1 MRSTIFCKLY
11 KIYIMRTYF
20 FSLLFLCMQNV
31 FAQAPLAVE
40 TDSMS
45 VENLFLQQMSHF
57 PQEKLYLQTD
67 RGIYMSGETLWFRAH
82 LVDALMLKQANASR
96 YVYVE
101 LVNPLGNLVERVK
114 IRPDSLGCFYG
125 HIPLGEDLPEGN
137 YSLRAYTW
145 FMQNIGEEYFP
156 HKLIYISDPVSE
168 AISPKSV
175 ILLKTTTFMRKY
187 IFSVNRTTDP
197 SLPHKPFFSPM
208 ETGTKKEKSYHWKGK
223 ISITLSRRRRF
234 LLRARFCYRQCMT
247 AKFPIAI
254 SESPN

>member
-1 MRSTIFCKLY
+1 MKNITNGFGKFILALCCLTVSLDLWAAPYDNSNCPQQITPDTI
-11 KIYIMRTYF
+11 
-20 FSLLFLCMQNV
+20 
-31 FAQAPLAVE
+31 
-40 TDSMS
+40 
-45 VENLFLQQMSHF
+45 ENLFREELSHF
-57 PQEKLYLQTD
+57 PQEKIYLQTD

-168 AISPKSV
+168 AISPEISYSAENND
-175 ILLKTTTFMRKY
+175 IHAE
-187 IFSVNRTTDP
+187 I
-197 SLPHKPFFSPM
+197 HFF
-208 ETGTKKEKSYHWKGK
+208 Y
-223 ISITLSRRRRF
+223 
-234 LLRARFCYRQCMT
+234 
-247 AKFPIAI
+247 
-254 SESPN
+254 

>member
-1 MRSTIFCKLY
+1 MYAKCICTSTISSGNGFYECRKP
-11 KIYIMRTYF
+11 
-20 FSLLFLCMQNV
+20 FSTTNV
-31 FAQAPLAVE
+31 
-40 TDSMS
+40 TI
-45 VENLFLQQMSHF
+45 F

-67 RGIYMSGETLWFRAH
+67 RGIYMSGETLWFRTH

-145 FMQNIGEEYFP
+145 FMQNIGEEYFS

-168 AISPKSV
+168 AISPEISYSAENNDVHAEIHFLSKPDNRSVTPTQAILFPDGDRDKKRKSL
-175 ILLKTTTFMRKY
+175 IIGRGKY
-187 IFSVNRTTDP
+187 PLHFQEEGDSCFAHV
-197 SLPHKPFFSPM
+197 
-208 ETGTKKEKSYHWKGK
+208 
-223 ISITLSRRRRF
+223 
-234 LLRARFCYRQCMT
+234 FCYRQCMT
-247 AKFPIAI
+247 ERFPIAI

>member
-1 MRSTIFCKLY
+1 MLSPSLWADGTAPQSVPTDTI
-11 KIYIMRTYF
+11 
-20 FSLLFLCMQNV
+20 
-31 FAQAPLAVE
+31 
-40 TDSMS
+40 
-45 VENLFLQQMSHF
+45 ENLFREELSHF
-57 PQEKLYLQTD
+57 PQEKIYLQTD

-145 FMQNIGEEYFP
+145 FMQNIGEEYFS

-168 AISPKSV
+168 AISPEINYSAENND
-175 ILLKTTTFMRKY
+175 IHAEIHFL
-187 IFSVNRTTDP
+187 S
-197 SLPHKPFFSPM
+197 KPIRHSHTSHSFPR
-208 ETGTKKEKSYHWKGK
+208 W
-223 ISITLSRRRRF
+223 
-234 LLRARFCYRQCMT
+234 RQG
-247 AKFPIAI
+247 
-254 SESPN
+254 

>member
-1 MRSTIFCKLY
+1 MRICF
-11 KIYIMRTYF
+11 I
-20 FSLLFLCMQNV
+20 SLLLLLCIQDV
-31 FAQAPLAVE
+31 FTQDLLVVK
-40 TDSMS
+40 TDSMNI
-45 VENLFLQQMSHF
+45 ENLFSQQLSHF
-57 PQEKLYLQTD
+57 PQEKIHLQTD

-168 AISPKSV
+168 AISPEISYSTENNDVHAEIHFLSKPD
-175 ILLKTTTFMRKY
+175 
-187 IFSVNRTTDP
+187 NP
-197 SLPHKPFFSPM
+197 QKPFFSPM
-208 ETGTKKEKSYHWKGK
+208 ETGTKKEKSYHWKEK
-223 ISITLSRRRRF
+223 IPITLSKRKKF
-234 LLRARFCYRQCMT
+234 PLRVHFYCRQCMT
-247 AKFPIAI
+247 EKFPIAI

>member
-1 MRSTIFCKLY
+1 MRICF
-11 KIYIMRTYF
+11 I
-20 FSLLFLCMQNV
+20 SLLLLLLCIQDAFTQDSLVVKM
-31 FAQAPLAVE
+31 
-40 TDSMS
+40 DSMNI
-45 VENLFLQQMSHF
+45 ENLFSQQLSNF
-57 PQEKLYLQTD
+57 PQEKIHLQTD

-168 AISPKSV
+168 AISPEISYSAENND
-175 ILLKTTTFMRKY
+175 IHAEIHFLL
-187 IFSVNRTTDP
+187 NRTTDP
-197 SLPHKPFFSPM
+197 SLPHKLFYFLM
-208 ETGTKKEKSYHWKGK
+208 ETGTNKEKSYHWKEK
-223 ISITLSRRRRF
+223 ISITLSKRKKF
-234 LLRARFCYRQCMT
+234 PLRVHFYCKQCMT
-247 AKFPIAI
+247 AKSPTAI

>member
-1 MRSTIFCKLY
+1 MRICF
-11 KIYIMRTYF
+11 I
-20 FSLLFLCMQNV
+20 SLLLLLCIQDV
-31 FAQAPLAVE
+31 FTQDLLVVK
-40 TDSMS
+40 TDSMNI
-45 VENLFLQQMSHF
+45 ENLFSQQLSHF
-57 PQEKLYLQTD
+57 PQEKIHLQTD

-168 AISPKSV
+168 AISPEISYSAENNDIHAEIHFLSKPDNRSV
-175 ILLKTTTFMRKY
+175 TPTQA
-187 IFSVNRTTDP
+187 
-197 SLPHKPFFSPM
+197 FFSPM
-208 ETGTKKEKSYHWKGK
+208 ETGTKKEKSYHWKEK
-223 ISITLSRRRRF
+223 IPITLSKRKKF
-234 LLRARFCYRQCMT
+234 PLRVHFYCRQCMT
-247 AKFPIAI
+247 EKFPIAI

>member
-20 FSLLFLCMQNV
+20 FSLLFLCMQSICTSTI
-31 FAQAPLAVE
+31 AVE

-67 RGIYMSGETLWFRAH
+67 RGIYMSGETLWFRTH

-114 IRPDSLGCFYG
+114 IRPDSLGCFNG
-125 HIPLGEDLPEGN
+125 HIPGEDLPEGN
-137 YSLRAYTW
+137 
-145 FMQNIGEEYFP
+145 
-156 HKLIYISDPVSE
+156 
-168 AISPKSV
+168 
-175 ILLKTTTFMRKY
+175 
-187 IFSVNRTTDP
+187 IFSQ
-197 SLPHKPFFSPM
+197 SLHLVHA
-208 ETGTKKEKSYHWKGK
+208 E
-223 ISITLSRRRRF
+223 
-234 LLRARFCYRQCMT
+234 YR
-247 AKFPIAI
+247 
-254 SESPN
+254 

>member
-67 RGIYMSGETLWFRAH
+67 RGIYMSGETLWFRTH

-156 HKLIYISDPVSE
+156 I
-168 AISPKSV
+168 
-175 ILLKTTTFMRKY
+175 
-187 IFSVNRTTDP
+187 N
-197 SLPHKPFFSPM
+197 
-208 ETGTKKEKSYHWKGK
+208 
-223 ISITLSRRRRF
+223 
-234 LLRARFCYRQCMT
+234 
-247 AKFPIAI
+247 
-254 SESPN
+254 